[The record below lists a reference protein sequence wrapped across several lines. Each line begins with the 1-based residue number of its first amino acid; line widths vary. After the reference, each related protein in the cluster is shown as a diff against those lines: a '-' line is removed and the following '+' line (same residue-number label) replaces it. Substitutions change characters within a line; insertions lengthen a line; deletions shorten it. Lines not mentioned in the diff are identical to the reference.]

1 MERVFEVRTTPH
13 KATIGDTVLLLQP
26 EVIGSEFMTAYAK
39 LREAQRKVT
48 GSKGNSNK
56 APRPED
62 TSPETLAEVTEA
74 MNSFIRGFLLPESVP
89 AYDALRLPDRV
100 LIELIE
106 YAAELYGGGTGK
118 GEAGGTSTGSS

>member
-1 MERVFEVRTTPH
+1 MERVFEIRTEPH
-13 KATIGDTVLLLQP
+13 TARIGGAALLFQP

-48 GSKGNSNK
+48 GSKGNSSK
-56 APRPED
+56 PARAED
-62 TSPETLAEVTEA
+62 TSPETLAEVTAA
-74 MNSFIRGFLLPESVP
+74 MHSFIRGLLLPESVP

-106 YAAELYGGGTGK
+106 WTAELYGGGTGK
-118 GEAGGTSTGSS
+118 SPAAGGTSTG